1 MPTRDSVDSV
11 LNNTVDLALV
21 TLPVRAAQLRITP
34 LRSEMSVAILPADT
48 TDIPDVVTPAYA
60 ARQPLVLEFAR
71 AAGHTLVSQW
81 LAEHMPLPGQ
91 PMLIATV
98 EAMKSVVSMGLG
110 MAIVPDVA
118 VATPIAGIVVRPLD
132 PPLPCTMGLIE
143 HRNKPNSPAQK
154 IVRSALLELRTDAS
168 SEAG

>member
-1 MPTRDSVDSV
+1 
-11 LNNTVDLALV
+11 
-21 TLPVRAAQLRITP
+21 
-34 LRSEMSVAILPADT
+34 MSVAILPADT

-143 HRNKPNSPAQK
+143 HRNKPNSPARK